1 MLRLIIPL
9 SLLLGGCASLDDVIG
24 GIANTPEWFQERRV
38 EIRGEGYPDIEAVP
52 VLTDS
57 DSVQENLLLTEKNTR
72 NSVAAFYSNPRNAV
86 SDVTEADMVNLAD
99 SYRAFMPEHV
109 EQIDLLLTE
118 AEILALREKVRPPA
132 IKKLK

>member
-57 DSVQENLLLTEKNTR
+57 DSASLQTVTAPLCQSISTR
-72 NSVAAFYSNPRNAV
+72 LIRF
-86 SDVTEADMVNLAD
+86 
-99 SYRAFMPEHV
+99 
-109 EQIDLLLTE
+109 
-118 AEILALREKVRPPA
+118 
-132 IKKLK
+132 